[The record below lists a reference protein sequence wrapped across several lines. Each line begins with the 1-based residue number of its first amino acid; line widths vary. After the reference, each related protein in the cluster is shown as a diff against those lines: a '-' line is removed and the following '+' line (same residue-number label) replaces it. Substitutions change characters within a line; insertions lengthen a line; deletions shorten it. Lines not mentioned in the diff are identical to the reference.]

1 MVPLLLRI
9 YMTLEDEPQ
18 NQNRVCGSSRA
29 FRNIFFQTEV
39 ESGYHSQRVVCP
51 ESLQSPFLQQ
61 HCAPAACV
69 CDQRQLC
76 LAFSC
81 LQMCGNRLSCSVL
94 FCESYMGNCLEI
106 CSPTR
111 MAEKIT
117 PCLVLTGHS
126 RELTAQYIKLDQQNL
141 LKTM

>member
-1 MVPLLLRI
+1 MSPRTKIEYVAAQ
-9 YMTLEDEPQ
+9 EPF
-18 NQNRVCGSSRA
+18 GT
-29 FRNIFFQTEV
+29 FFFQTEV
-39 ESGYHSQRVVCP
+39 ESGYHSRRVVCP

-61 HCAPAACV
+61 HCAPATCV

-81 LQMCGNRLSCSVL
+81 LQMCSNRLSCSVL

-117 PCLVLTGHS
+117 PCLVLTDHS